1 LESRFKK
8 MQSILANF
16 LHSHDKH
23 EAWWFKIKIKPKP
36 NPGMS
41 LPLVEAPG
49 EYCLSKLLG
58 ITMDDLWEVL
68 IDCKLAKKM
77 GKRGNLIDRNG
88 FQQFITNNELTNSVA
103 LEIKEKQPVLRIGV
117 FTKNSLSSDHSAH
130 LQPLALQHA
139 SKQFRHDLAIYCLQ
153 KEQKG
158 VQMLVDKNI
167 KKIQVPAVG
176 KTISVPAVA
185 AAVDSRTMTEPP
197 QNLLQWNLSQQN
209 LLQRNNKRL
218 VLQMP

>member
-1 LESRFKK
+1 MRGKATVWNLGLKK
-8 MQSILANF
+8 MRSILAIF

-23 EAWWFKIKIKPKP
+23 EAWCFKIKIKPKP
-36 NPGMS
+36 NPDMS
-41 LPLVEAPG
+41 LPLDEAPG

-103 LEIKEKQPVLRIGV
+103 LEIKEKQPGLRIGV

-130 LQPLALQHA
+130 LQWK
-139 SKQFRHDLAIYCLQ
+139 SKKNAACSPTCLQ
-153 KEQKG
+153 A
-158 VQMLVDKNI
+158 I
-167 KKIQVPAVG
+167 P
-176 KTISVPAVA
+176 T
-185 AAVDSRTMTEPP
+185 
-197 QNLLQWNLSQQN
+197 
-209 LLQRNNKRL
+209 
-218 VLQMP
+218 

>member
-1 LESRFKK
+1 
-8 MQSILANF
+8 
-16 LHSHDKH
+16 
-23 EAWWFKIKIKPKP
+23 
-36 NPGMS
+36 MS
-41 LPLVEAPG
+41 LPLDEAPG

-68 IDCKLAKKM
+68 IDCKLAKKL

-88 FQQFITNNELTNSVA
+88 FQQFITNNELANSVA

-117 FTKNSLSSDHSAH
+117 FTKNSLSSYHSAH
-130 LQPLALQHA
+130 LQWKSEKKPPLALRHA
-139 SKQFRHDLAIYCLQ
+139 SKQFGHDLAIYCPQ

-185 AAVDSRTMTEPP
+185 AAIDSRTTT
-197 QNLLQWNLSQQN
+197 
-209 LLQRNNKRL
+209 
-218 VLQMP
+218 